1 MIFSNRKL
9 KNRVAAQTARDRKK
23 AHMDSVEERLEK
35 MEKIANKI
43 QNQNRVLKQQNESLI
58 AENVELK
65 KRLGLETLEIPATQ
79 VSITK

>member
-1 MIFSNRKL
+1 
-9 KNRVAAQTARDRKK
+9 
-23 AHMDSVEERLEK
+23 MDSVEERLEK